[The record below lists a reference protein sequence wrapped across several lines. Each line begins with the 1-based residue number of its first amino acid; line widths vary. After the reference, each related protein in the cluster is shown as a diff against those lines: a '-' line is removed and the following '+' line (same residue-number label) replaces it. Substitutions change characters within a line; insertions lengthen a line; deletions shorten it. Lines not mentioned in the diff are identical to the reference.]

1 MSKLKIAVIG
11 SGISGLSSAWLLSNY
26 AEVHVFEKNEY
37 LGGHTNTVTINTSA
51 NENIDVDT
59 GFIVFNRLNYPNF
72 SKFLDYLRIK
82 TYKSDMSFSAS
93 IVHKHLEYS
102 GKNLNTIFCQR
113 KNIFNLS
120 FWKMLMDIIRFF
132 NNAKKDL
139 KNFSNYTISDYLS
152 EKKYSEQFINDFLF
166 PMAGSIWSMKLRD
179 IGKYPF
185 SSFVN
190 FFDNHGLLNF
200 FNRPQWETIK
210 GGSKKYIKKIMS
222 EKKIKIILKEEVI
235 SIKKNGKNL
244 DVFTTK
250 RKKNFNHVIF
260 ANHSNEA
267 LKILKDLDLDEKQYL
282 SKIKYQNNI
291 AYLHSDVSLM
301 PKNFKT
307 WSSWNYISSK
317 KDNLCVTYWMNLLQH
332 LETSQN
338 IFVTLNPYKLPKKTT
353 IFRKI
358 NYSHPIFDKNAV
370 YAQKFLSNKNN
381 KNIWFCGAYL
391 GYGFHEDGIKSGLEV
406 AEKIIKSK
414 RPW

>member
-1 MSKLKIAVIG
+1 MSKLKIAIVG

-26 AEVHVFEKNEY
+26 AEVHVFEKNDY
-37 LGGHTNTVTINTSA
+37 LGGHTNTVTINTSS
-51 NENIDVDT
+51 NEKIDVDT

-72 SKFLDYLRIK
+72 SNFLDYLVVK

-139 KNFSNYTISDYLS
+139 KKFSNYTINDYLS
-152 EKKYSEQFINDFLF
+152 EKKYSEQFTCDFLF
-166 PMAGSIWSMKLRD
+166 PMAGSIWSMKFRV
-179 IGKYPF
+179 IRKYPF
-185 SSFVN
+185 ASFVN

-222 EKKIKIILKEEVI
+222 EKKIKFFLKEEVI
-235 SIKKNGKNL
+235 LIKKKGKYLNI
-244 DVFTTK
+244 VTSK
-250 RKKNFNHVIF
+250 RKKNFDHVVF

-267 LKILKDLDLDEKQYL
+267 LKILKDLDLEEKKHL
-282 SKIKYQNNI
+282 SKIKYQNNT

-301 PKNFKT
+301 PKSFKT
-307 WSSWNYISSK
+307 WSSWNYISSM

-332 LETSQN
+332 LETNQN
-338 IFVTLNPYKLPKKTT
+338 IFVTLNPYKLPKTT
-353 IFRKI
+353 KIFRKI
-358 NYSHPIFDKNAV
+358 NYSHPVFDKNAV
-370 YAQKFLSNKNN
+370 YSQKFINKNN

-391 GYGFHEDGIKSGLEV
+391 GYGFHEDGIKSGLEI